1 MPSGLKRYYGKGHVH
16 FLTFSCYQRRPFF
29 KSVHA
34 RQVFVRELE
43 RVRRKAGFR
52 LLGYVVMP
60 EHVHLLMSEP
70 PQGTPSTV
78 MHDLKLRVAKKLR
91 GERKK
96 CIEGQAELPFAR
108 CSEARSFWQARFYD
122 FNVYTEGKKKEKL
135 NYMHANPVKRGLVE
149 HPKDWP
155 WSSWEFYWG
164 KEKPLMAMDVSP

>member
-1 MPSGLKRYYGKGHVH
+1 MPCGLKRYYGKGHLH

-70 PQGTPSTV
+70 PQGTPCTV

-96 CIEGQAELPFAR
+96 CIDRGSGRATVRTVLGSAEFLAGAFL
-108 CSEARSFWQARFYD
+108 RFQR
-122 FNVYTEGKKKEKL
+122 V
-135 NYMHANPVKRGLVE
+135 HRG
-149 HPKDWP
+149 
-155 WSSWEFYWG
+155 
-164 KEKPLMAMDVSP
+164 